1 VPTSDPAHDAARPS
15 TGIPPVKRRSGRR
28 GVGAHRE
35 TSPRRTVAP
44 ESQLGAPLMAGG
56 PATPGSRGPAKAG
69 PSGHA
74 GTPGESGRPTKPM
87 KPVKRTAA
95 AEPAE
100 PTAAAEPAEP
110 RRRAGGRPAGP
121 GTAPA
126 GAATRGRSAGRPEP
140 TRRRFRRTRATGPI
154 GTVRSDVSRGRGR
167 YRRRRLA
174 QVVTVAGLVAGVVA
188 GTVWLA
194 LNVDALYLMSGAF
207 FLVLIVVL
215 LASTAVT
222 GRSPH
227 VLYRPEQVDVRLS
240 DVHGIGAV
248 TEDVRRSLDLFLSA
262 QTFRRD
268 FGGRARR
275 GLLFEG
281 PPGTGK
287 THLAK
292 AMAAEAGVPFLFVS
306 ATAFQSM
313 MYGATARKIRAYFR
327 ALHRA
332 ARAEGG
338 AIGFIE
344 EIDAIGGT
352 RGGVAAATA
361 HPASPADVASGAL
374 CCGGLTGLPGA
385 PAITTAAL
393 AGPAGAGAVR
403 SALVSSDTGAVVN
416 ELLVQLQSF
425 DGLTPRQRAQAAVTE
440 IVNLLLPRRLA
451 LPMPRARA
459 ANVLI
464 IAATNRAD
472 ALDPALLRPGRFDRR
487 LVFDLPD
494 KAGRRDLVDHFL
506 GRKAHEPQLDDDDYR
521 DALAGITQGYSPAKI
536 EHLLDEALVN
546 TVRRGGAGMSWHDI
560 ESARLVTEVGLGRP
574 VAYTDHEQR
583 LIATHEAG
591 HAVIAWL
598 LAPQRR
604 LEVLTI
610 VKRGVA
616 LGLLQHGDRE
626 DVYTRSRRELEVLVA
641 IAFGGQVAEELFFGD
656 VSTGPSGDLAFAT
669 TVAAQMVG
677 QSGMGSTL
685 VSFVAAPASALGG
698 GDLVSR
704 VLGDTVARELV
715 ESLLARQKQEAHAL
729 LASHRHL
736 VTALR
741 DALLER
747 HELIGH
753 EIEDVLTA
761 ARDAHRAR

>member
-1 VPTSDPAHDAARPS
+1 VPTPEPARPPAG
-15 TGIPPVKRRSGRR
+15 TTPQATTPVPTRREVRQA
-28 GVGAHRE
+28 VGAHRE
-35 TSPRRTVAP
+35 PARSGRSRAIGPITTVAGDA
-44 ESQLGAPLMAGG
+44 L
-56 PATPGSRGPAKAG
+56 
-69 PSGHA
+69 
-74 GTPGESGRPTKPM
+74 
-87 KPVKRTAA
+87 
-95 AEPAE
+95 
-100 PTAAAEPAEP
+100 
-110 RRRAGGRPAGP
+110 RPA
-121 GTAPA
+121 
-126 GAATRGRSAGRPEP
+126 RKRP
-140 TRRRFRRTRATGPI
+140 TGPI
-154 GTVRSDVSRGRGR
+154 GTGPSDVARAGGRN
-167 YRRRRLA
+167 RRRRLRVLLA
-174 QVVTVAGLVAGVVA
+174 YLALAVALVAGIA
-188 GTVWLA
+188 WLVT
-194 LNVDALYLMSGAF
+194 NVDPLYLMPGAF
-207 FLVLIVVL
+207 FAVLLLL
-215 LASTAVT
+215 LASTTLVS

-227 VLYRPEQVDVRLS
+227 VLFRAEQIDVRMS
-240 DVHGIGAV
+240 DVRGLAAV

-262 QTFRRD
+262 ATFRREL
-268 FGGRARR
+268 GGRARR

-327 ALHRA
+327 ALRRA

-344 EIDAIGGT
+344 EIDAIGRARSGT
-352 RGGVAAATA
+352 AATALPAAATGSVA
-361 HPASPADVASGAL
+361 ASGAL

-385 PAITTAAL
+385 TSLL
-393 AGPAGAGAVR
+393 AGATGPVT
-403 SALVSSDTGAVVN
+403 SPLITSDTGAVVN

-425 DGLTPRQRAQAAVTE
+425 DSPTVAQQVRTAVTDA
-440 IVNLLLPRRLA
+440 VNLLLPKHLRLP
-451 LPMPRARA
+451 LPKVEP

-494 KAGRRDLVDHFL
+494 KAGRRELIDHFL
-506 GRKAHEPQLDDDDYR
+506 ARKAHERQLDGDDHR
-521 DALAGITQGYSPAKI
+521 DALAGVTQGYSPARI

-546 TVRRGGAGMSWHDI
+546 TVRRGGDGMSWRDI
-560 ESARLVTEVGLGRP
+560 ETARLVTEVGLGRP
-574 VAYTDHEQR
+574 VGYTAHEQK

-591 HAVIAWL
+591 HAVVAWL

-604 LEVLTI
+604 LEILTI
-610 VKRGVA
+610 VKRGGA

-626 DVYTRSRRELEVLVA
+626 DVYTRSRRELEVLMG
-641 IAFGGQVAEELFFGD
+641 IAFGGQVAEEIFFGD

-677 QSGMGSTL
+677 QAGMDSTL
-685 VSFVAAPASALGG
+685 VSFAAAPASAFGG

-704 VLGDTVARELV
+704 VLGDPAARELL
-715 ESLLARQKQEAHAL
+715 ESLLARTKREIRSL
-729 LASHRHL
+729 LAENRHL
-736 VTALR
+736 VEALR

-753 EIEDVLTA
+753 EIGDVLSA
-761 ARDAHRAR
+761 ARDAAPRGAARTGRAARPDVR